1 MRARKLK
8 VQDLPLGE
16 RPRQRLLQHG
26 PGALSNAELIAVVIG
41 SGISSAPVLNIAL
54 RLAAIAD
61 NDMAKLHKMTIAQLC
76 KFRGIGPARAVAL
89 QAAMEL
95 GLRAGIFVPV
105 QEDFLFTINS
115 LQIIGGSHP
124 ARNPIPEPGLPTFVP
139 LPTGS
144 KQRRLFDIGERSI
157 NLLATGNFAKVRLYQ
172 QAESALA
179 DESPDRRI

>member
-1 MRARKLK
+1 MRTRKSK
-8 VQDLPLGE
+8 VQDLPPDE
-16 RPRQRLLQHG
+16 RPREKLLAHG
-26 PGALSNAELIAVVIG
+26 PGALSNAELIAVVLG
-41 SGISSAPVLNIAL
+41 SGISSAPVLNIAM

-61 NDMAKLHKMTIAQLC
+61 NDMAKLNEMTIAQLC

-95 GLRAGIFVPV
+95 GLRAGIYIPV

-115 LQIIGGSHP
+115 LQIIGGSYP
-124 ARNPIPEPGLPTFVP
+124 AGNPIPEASLPTFVP
-139 LPTGS
+139 LPKGS
-144 KQRRLFDIGERSI
+144 KTRRLFDIGERSI

-172 QAESALA
+172 HAESALA